1 MELDIKQI
9 ETALQKEKQEID
21 ELDVRIK
28 DIHNSANE
36 LKPVVQQY
44 NNFKQEEADLRKLHR
59 AKQNVFKIHTGFIQG
74 ITGEFPDGGVFP
86 LFSQQNKTAV
96 G

>member
-21 ELDVRIK
+21 ELDLRIK
-28 DIHNSANE
+28 SIHNSAND

-44 NNFKQEEADLRKLHR
+44 NGLKQEEADIRKLHR
-59 AKQNVFKIHTGFIQG
+59 AKKNVFDIHTKFIEG
-74 ITGEFPDGGVFP
+74 VTGAFPDGGVFP

-96 G
+96 M